1 MQKIVTC
8 IECADQDNCKPQHN
22 NKCDL
27 RSMVFV
33 LDTSGSIGEVNFQ
46 RMLNATAN
54 FVPLLCDNM
63 KIAIISY
70 SHNIHVEF
78 CFNCY
83 DLCNST
89 DCDTDRWNVV
99 SAIQGIQYRA
109 GWTSTGVASRC
120 VYDYILDPSS
130 GCGANVSSN
139 CLDIIYVTDGHSNGP
154 LRYPQTCEEATCLR
168 NHPTWCGKVNTYA
181 IAIGSRV
188 NRNEINCIT
197 QNDEDSVF
205 NVDDFTQFQELI
217 KHAYDHLSAHSNE
230 YTCVEHVDKDI
241 LL

>member
-1 MQKIVTC
+1 
-8 IECADQDNCKPQHN
+8 
-22 NKCDL
+22 
-27 RSMVFV
+27 MVFV
-33 LDTSGSIGEVNFQ
+33 LDTSGSIGPANFQ
-46 RMLNATAN
+46 KMTNAISN
-54 FVPLLCDNM
+54 FVPLLCDNI

-70 SHNIHVEF
+70 SDDIHVEF

-83 DLCNST
+83 NLCN
-89 DCDTDRWNVV
+89 DTDNCWDRWKARNT
-99 SAIQGIQYRA
+99 IRGIQYR
-109 GWTSTGVASRC
+109 GGLTHTGVASRC

-130 GCGANVSSN
+130 GCGADVSSN

-154 LRYPQTCEEATCLR
+154 LRHPQTCEEATCLR

-181 IAIGSRV
+181 IAIGSGV

-205 NVDDFTQFQELI
+205 NVDDFEQFNNLI
-217 KHAYDHLSAHSNE
+217 RKTTDKLFMSGESCIDHE
-230 YTCVEHVDKDI
+230 YTDKDI